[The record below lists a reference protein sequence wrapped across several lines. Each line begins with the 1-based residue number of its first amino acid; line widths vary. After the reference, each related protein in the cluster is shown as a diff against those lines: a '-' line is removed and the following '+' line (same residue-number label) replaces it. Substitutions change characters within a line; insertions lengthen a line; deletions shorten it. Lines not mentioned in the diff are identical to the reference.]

1 MPGKM
6 KEIMIVDDEIG
17 MRALLSDA
25 LIEKG
30 YNVTLAKDGEDS
42 LRQLKKKRFDLLIT
56 DINMP
61 HLNGIELLREMKRK
75 GRKEKVILMSGNSVD
90 ETQLDED
97 IQPVFLQLKKPFGM
111 NLFVDAVLSA
121 LETGTIKSKRKRNA
135 AYYITS

>member
-25 LIEKG
+25 LLEKG

-56 DINMP
+56 DMNMP

-75 GRKEKVILMSGNSVD
+75 GRKEKVILMSGESVD
-90 ETQLDED
+90 EATLDKD

-111 NLFVDAVLSA
+111 NLFVEAVLSA
-121 LETGTIKSKRKRNA
+121 LEAGNSKSKRKRNA
-135 AYYITS
+135 A

>member
-1 MPGKM
+1 MPEKM

-25 LIEKG
+25 LLEKG

-56 DINMP
+56 DMNMP

-75 GRKEKVILMSGNSVD
+75 GRKEKVILMSGESVD
-90 ETQLDED
+90 EATLDKD

-111 NLFVDAVLSA
+111 NLFVEAVLSA
-121 LETGTIKSKRKRNA
+121 LEAGNSKSKRKRNA
-135 AYYITS
+135 A

>member
-17 MRALLSDA
+17 MRSLLSGA
-25 LIEKG
+25 LTEKG

-61 HLNGIELLREMKRK
+61 HLNGIELLREMKRN
-75 GRKEKVILMSGNSVD
+75 GRKEKVILMSGDTVG
-90 ETQLDED
+90 EAQLDKD

-111 NLFVDAVLSA
+111 NLFVKAVLSA
-121 LETGTIKSKRKRNA
+121 LETDKIKSKRKMNA
-135 AYYITS
+135 A